1 MTNNSKDIEIEW
13 LKSKIIPKLLK
24 SGKLSNKFNDND
36 FQNIRLEIEWLDS
49 TESFMLTTCYRVHI
63 EFEHS
68 NVTKKHVLFVKKT
81 PNLPQEVFDSI
92 NFKALFNNEILA
104 YEKILPG
111 LENFGQCQLNSA
123 IYYYGELLESFATVI
138 LKDFHQDGWCI
149 TKNRVNLSLEHALL
163 AVQYL
168 GKFHG
173 LGFAMRALNREH
185 FDELT
190 NRLQESR
197 FATDVINPEWA
208 IILKQSV
215 QRALQATRKY
225 QTQINKEFLEKFKQ
239 LMGDNFEY
247 GRKRVQPREPYI
259 TVCHGDYLR
268 NNVAF
273 KYNEAQQPQDI
284 LMFDLQTLRVT
295 SPMIDL
301 TIFLLL
307 STYAEVRCKN
317 FNEIFQM
324 YCMRLKET
332 YEIYVGK
339 PIPEYLTLNS
349 LQREYTMFMPYGIGI
364 SSAFLLNL
372 VEPINLSSQE
382 FLSRK
387 RSEEEVINDI
397 MTRGGIE
404 VDRELAHQMKELHD
418 LCLTFNLKLDKDF

>member
-1 MTNNSKDIEIEW
+1 MTNHNNDVEIEW
-13 LKSKIIPKLLK
+13 LKSKIIPKLLI
-24 SGKLSNKFNDND
+24 SEKLSSKLSDND
-36 FQNIRLEIEWLDS
+36 FQNITLEIEWLDS
-49 TESFMLTTCYRVHI
+49 NESFMLTTCYRAHI
-63 EFEHS
+63 KFEHS
-68 NVTKKHVLFVKKT
+68 NVTEEHVLFVKT
-81 PNLPQEVFDSI
+81 
-92 NFKALFNNEILA
+92 
-104 YEKILPG
+104 
-111 LENFGQCQLNSA
+111 
-123 IYYYGELLESFATVI
+123 
-138 LKDFHQDGWCI
+138 
-149 TKNRVNLSLEHALL
+149 RVNLSVEHALL
-163 AVQYL
+163 AAQYL

-190 NRLQESR
+190 NRLRESR
-197 FATDVINPEWA
+197 FASDVINPEWA
-208 IILKQSV
+208 ITLKQSV
-215 QRALQATRKY
+215 QRALQATQIY
-225 QTQINKEFLEKFKQ
+225 QRQINKEFLEKFEK
-239 LMGDNFEY
+239 LMGDNYEY

-273 KYNEAQQPQDI
+273 KYNKDKEPQDI

-301 TIFLLL
+301 TTFLLL
-307 STYAEVRCKN
+307 STYAEVRCKK

-339 PIPEYLTLNS
+339 PIPEYLSFNS
-349 LQREYTMFMPYGIGI
+349 LQREYTKFMPYGIGI
-364 SSAFLLNL
+364 SSAFLLHL
-372 VEPINLSSQE
+372 VEPINLSSQQ
-382 FLSRK
+382 FLSCK
-387 RSEEEVINDI
+387 RSKEEIVNDI

>member
-1 MTNNSKDIEIEW
+1 MTNHNNDVEIEW
-13 LKSKIIPKLLK
+13 LKSKIIPKLLI
-24 SGKLSNKFNDND
+24 SEKLSSKLSDND
-36 FQNIRLEIEWLDS
+36 FQNITLEIEWLDS
-49 TESFMLTTCYRVHI
+49 NESFMLTTCYRAHI
-63 EFEHS
+63 KFEHS
-68 NVTKKHVLFVKKT
+68 NVTEEHVLFVKKT

-104 YEKILPG
+104 YEKILPA

-123 IYYYGELLESFATVI
+123 TYYYGELLESFATVI

-149 TKNRVNLSLEHALL
+149 SKTRVNLSVEHALL
-163 AVQYL
+163 AAQYL

-190 NRLQESR
+190 NRLRESR
-197 FATDVINPEWA
+197 FASDVINPEWA
-208 IILKQSV
+208 ITLKQSV
-215 QRALQATRKY
+215 QRALQATQIY
-225 QTQINKEFLEKFKQ
+225 QRQINKEFLEKFEK
-239 LMGDNFEY
+239 LVGDNYEY

-273 KYNEAQQPQDI
+273 KYNKDKEPQDI

-301 TIFLLL
+301 TTFLLL
-307 STYAEVRCKN
+307 STYAEVRCKK

-339 PIPEYLTLNS
+339 PIPEYLSVSS
-349 LQREYTMFMPYGIGI
+349 LQREYTKFMPYGIGI
-364 SSAFLLNL
+364 SSAFLLHL
-372 VEPINLSSQE
+372 VEPINLSSQQ
-382 FLSRK
+382 FLSCK
-387 RSEEEVINDI
+387 RSKEEIVNDI

>member
-1 MTNNSKDIEIEW
+1 MLRNNMYYLLS
-13 LKSKIIPKLLK
+13 IISRESALAIVLRYYA
-24 SGKLSNKFNDND
+24 STRLQHYEVRANLTS
-36 FQNIRLEIEWLDS
+36 QNITVDH
-49 TESFMLTTCYRVHI
+49 TA
-63 EFEHS
+63 
-68 NVTKKHVLFVKKT
+68 
-81 PNLPQEVFDSI
+81 SI
-92 NFKALFNNEILA
+92 ALFNNEILA
-104 YEKILPG
+104 YEKILPA

-123 IYYYGELLESFATVI
+123 VYYYGELLENFATVI

-163 AVQYL
+163 AAQYL

-197 FATDVINPEWA
+197 FASDGINPEWA

-225 QTQINKEFLEKFKQ
+225 QTQINKEFLEKFEQ
-239 LMGDNFEY
+239 LMGDNFQY

-273 KYNEAQQPQDI
+273 KYNKAQQPQDI

-317 FNEIFQM
+317 FDEIFQM

-349 LQREYTMFMPYGIGI
+349 LQREYATFMPYGIGI
-364 SSAFLLNL
+364 CSAFLLHL

-397 MTRGGIE
+397 MARGGIE